1 MYRALLV
8 DDESLAL
15 EGLNLLVDW
24 QGAGFVV
31 CGQAENG
38 QEALALMEQLR
49 PHLVVT
55 DLYMPLYQRSE
66 VLLVSAR
73 ILNCTVTAA
82 HEITSDVYRFML
94 TDTLSKQW

>member
-1 MYRALLV
+1 MAAEFFAG
-8 DDESLAL
+8 DSH
-15 EGLNLLVDW
+15 LNLSGYDSEMLDYYLQW
-24 QGAGFVV
+24 L
-31 CGQAENG
+31 G
-38 QEALALMEQLR
+38 QESETERQTVMLEAYFTE
-49 PHLVVT
+49 
-55 DLYMPLYQRSE
+55 LYREVPVIPLYQRSE

>member
-1 MYRALLV
+1 MLEAYFEELYRELPV
-8 DDESLAL
+8 I
-15 EGLNLLVDW
+15 
-24 QGAGFVV
+24 
-31 CGQAENG
+31 
-38 QEALALMEQLR
+38 
-49 PHLVVT
+49 
-55 DLYMPLYQRSE
+55 PLYQRSE

>member
-1 MYRALLV
+1 MLEAFFTELYREV
-8 DDESLAL
+8 P
-15 EGLNLLVDW
+15 VI
-24 QGAGFVV
+24 
-31 CGQAENG
+31 
-38 QEALALMEQLR
+38 
-49 PHLVVT
+49 
-55 DLYMPLYQRSE
+55 PLYQRSE

>member
-1 MYRALLV
+1 MLDYFFTWLCQESDTDRQTVMLEAYFEELYRELPV
-8 DDESLAL
+8 I
-15 EGLNLLVDW
+15 
-24 QGAGFVV
+24 
-31 CGQAENG
+31 
-38 QEALALMEQLR
+38 
-49 PHLVVT
+49 
-55 DLYMPLYQRSE
+55 PLYQRSE